1 MKGSSLWKTKTDRC
15 RASDRAIDRSTPTPT
30 LDDGGASAAR
40 AMLRRCAR
48 AVVATA
54 TTTTRVEGRTIG
66 TSATTRAKG
75 AAKATKGKGKG
86 ARERLSDD
94 DATAVDALGDG
105 GGERGGTDG

>member
-1 MKGSSLWKTKTDRC
+1 MKGSSLSKTKTDRC
-15 RASDRAIDRSTPTPT
+15 RAIDRAIDRSTPTPT

-75 AAKATKGKGKG
+75 AAKATGKGKG